1 MSGSRRRPG
10 RAARTAR
17 RSPRWP
23 VAVAVGLVAGL
34 TAVGVWRWRAAS
46 RGSDGTSG
54 APPVVPVHTATY
66 VGAEA
71 CAGCHREAYD
81 AWHASQ
87 HAEAMAAPS
96 ADTVEGRFDGRSF
109 RHGQVDTRFS
119 QHAGRYWIRTDDA
132 DGTLR
137 DFVVRYTF
145 GVFPLQQYLLEQ
157 PRGRLQALSIAWDN
171 RPKAAGGQRW
181 FSLYPHDSIDHADPL
196 HWTGREQNWNFMCAD
211 CHSTNVRK
219 GYDAATDTFQTT
231 WSAVN
236 VTCEACHGPGSEHVA
251 WATRAKTAGAR
262 TTATDDGLTV
272 HLTERDGVQ
281 WTVSPA
287 TGQPVRSAPRTTSRE
302 IEMCAVCHSRRAQFA
317 DGYVAGDAIGDFYEP
332 ATLQPGLYFPD
343 GQQRDEVYIYASFLQ
358 SRMANA
364 GVTCSDCHEPHSG
377 KVRREG
383 NTLCTTCH
391 VAARYDSPAHHHHA
405 ATSPGASC
413 VACHMPARTYMQI
426 DERRDHSLRVPR
438 PDLTASTGS
447 PNACNGCHR
456 DRTAAWAADAV
467 RGWYGHDPTGFQDFA
482 QAFHDF
488 DTHRAG
494 AAAALARVASAAG
507 EPAIVRAS
515 ALERLASVPGSA
527 SVAAGALADTDAMVR
542 LAALHTFDTVA
553 PADRVS
559 RVAPLLRDP
568 IRSVRIL
575 AARELAAATAQ
586 LSLDD
591 RRAFDRAAEELV
603 AAERFNADRP
613 EHRLSLG
620 VFFADSGRTDE
631 AEREYRAALAMAPA
645 FAPAYINLAEL
656 LRARNDEPAAE
667 AILRAGATRLPEDA
681 DVQYALGLSLT
692 RSHRAP
698 DALAAFQH
706 AAALAPADVRFR
718 YAYALALN
726 GAGQSAA
733 AIRELEAALAHEPD
747 DRDVLLALAA
757 IERDA
762 GRLDDARRRANR
774 LIEMNPQDRDARALA
789 DDLRRPAR

>member
-1 MSGSRRRPG
+1 
-10 RAARTAR
+10 
-17 RSPRWP
+17 
-23 VAVAVGLVAGL
+23 VGLVVGL
-34 TAVGVWRWRAAS
+34 AAVGAWRWRAA
-46 RGSDGTSG
+46 RGNDRTAST
-54 APPVVPVHTATY
+54 PPTVPHRDATY

-81 AWHASQ
+81 AWHGSQ
-87 HAEAMAAPS
+87 HAEAMATPNAT
-96 ADTVEGRFDGRSF
+96 TVEGRFDGSSF
-109 RHGQVDTRFS
+109 RHGNSVTTFS
-119 QHAGRYWIRTDDA
+119 QLDGRYWVHTDDA
-132 DGTLR
+132 DGTLK
-137 DFVVRYTF
+137 DFAVRYTF

-157 PRGRLQALSIAWDN
+157 PRGRLQALSIAWDS

-181 FSLYPHDSIDHADPL
+181 FSLYPNESIDHTDPL

-219 GYDAATDTFQTT
+219 RYDATTDTFQTT

-236 VTCEACHGPGSEHVA
+236 VTCEACHGPGSAHVA
-251 WATRAKTAGAR
+251 WAARAKNERGATA
-262 TTATDDGLTV
+262 ATDNGLTI
-272 HLTERDGVQ
+272 HLTERTGVQ
-281 WTVSPA
+281 WAVNPT
-287 TGQPVRSAPRTTSRE
+287 TGQPARSAPRTTSRE
-302 IEMCAVCHSRRAQFA
+302 IETCAVCHSRRAQFA
-317 DGYVAGDAIGDFYEP
+317 DGYVAGDAFGDFYEP
-332 ATLQPGLYFPD
+332 ATIQPGLYFPD

-377 KVRREG
+377 KIRREG
-383 NTLCTTCH
+383 NALCTTCH
-391 VAARYDSPAHHHHA
+391 VATRYDSPTHHHHA

-482 QAFHDF
+482 QAFADF

-494 AAAALARVASAAG
+494 AATAVARVASSAG

-515 ALERLASVPGSA
+515 ALERLANAPGSA

-542 LAALHTFDTVA
+542 QAALHTFDTVA

-575 AARELAAATAQ
+575 AARQLAAASAQ
-586 LSLDD
+586 LSPDD

-620 VFFADSGRTDE
+620 VFFADSGRPDE
-631 AEREYRAALAMAPA
+631 AEREYRAALAMAPD
-645 FAPAYINLAEL
+645 FAPAYVNLAEL
-656 LRARNDEPAAE
+656 LRARGDEPGAE
-667 AILRAGATRLPEDA
+667 TALRAGVTRLPKDA
-681 DVQYALGLSLT
+681 DLQYALALSLT
-692 RSHRAP
+692 RSHRAS
-698 DALAAFQH
+698 DALTAFQR
-706 AAALAPADVRFR
+706 AAALAPSDVRFR

-733 AIRELEAALAHEPD
+733 AIRELEAALAHQPD

-762 GRLDDARRRANR
+762 GRLDDARRHANR
-774 LIEMNPQDRDARALA
+774 LIELDPQDRDARALA
-789 DDLRRPAR
+789 DELRAAPR

>member
-1 MSGSRRRPG
+1 
-10 RAARTAR
+10 
-17 RSPRWP
+17 
-23 VAVAVGLVAGL
+23 
-34 TAVGVWRWRAAS
+34 
-46 RGSDGTSG
+46 
-54 APPVVPVHTATY
+54 
-66 VGAEA
+66 
-71 CAGCHREAYD
+71 
-81 AWHASQ
+81 
-87 HAEAMAAPS
+87 
-96 ADTVEGRFDGRSF
+96 
-109 RHGQVDTRFS
+109 
-119 QHAGRYWIRTDDA
+119 
-132 DGTLR
+132 
-137 DFVVRYTF
+137 
-145 GVFPLQQYLLEQ
+145 
-157 PRGRLQALSIAWDN
+157 
-171 RPKAAGGQRW
+171 
-181 FSLYPHDSIDHADPL
+181 
-196 HWTGREQNWNFMCAD
+196 
-211 CHSTNVRK
+211 
-219 GYDAATDTFQTT
+219 
-231 WSAVN
+231 
-236 VTCEACHGPGSEHVA
+236 
-251 WATRAKTAGAR
+251 
-262 TTATDDGLTV
+262 
-272 HLTERDGVQ
+272 
-281 WTVSPA
+281 
-287 TGQPVRSAPRTTSRE
+287 
-302 IEMCAVCHSRRAQFA
+302 
-317 DGYVAGDAIGDFYEP
+317 
-332 ATLQPGLYFPD
+332 
-343 GQQRDEVYIYASFLQ
+343 
-358 SRMANA
+358 
-364 GVTCSDCHEPHSG
+364 
-377 KVRREG
+377 
-383 NTLCTTCH
+383 
-391 VAARYDSPAHHHHA
+391 
-405 ATSPGASC
+405 
-413 VACHMPARTYMQI
+413 
-426 DERRDHSLRVPR
+426 
-438 PDLTASTGS
+438 
-447 PNACNGCHR
+447 
-456 DRTAAWAADAV
+456 
-467 RGWYGHDPTGFQDFA
+467 
-482 QAFHDF
+482 
-488 DTHRAG
+488 
-494 AAAALARVASAAG
+494 
-507 EPAIVRAS
+507 
-515 ALERLASVPGSA
+515 
-527 SVAAGALADTDAMVR
+527 MVR

-656 LRARNDEPAAE
+656 LRARNDESAAE

-762 GRLDDARRRANR
+762 GHLDDARRRANR